1 MVECPIYS
9 KGRNKMK
16 RIQPNKESF
25 NKDSY
30 IKAFER
36 NYSGK
41 AIFNYDLRFFN
52 VKVLNSEG
60 NGYLNEK
67 QIYEKAKQTIKGI
80 LEEESPYI
88 SQSLVRSSVHDLPES
103 DAIRQDVFYNVIQP
117 LCWALENPN
126 EPLAK
131 EIIKLQKS
139 LEKTG
144 KEPKQIDTSS
154 KIRKAT
160 QKVALNIMNR
170 KRQNTKLKSGQIKQ
184 KGMDR

>member
-1 MVECPIYS
+1 
-9 KGRNKMK
+9 MK
-16 RIQPNKESF
+16 KIQPNKESF
-25 NKDSY
+25 NKDAY

-41 AIFNYDLRFFN
+41 ATFNYDLRFFN
-52 VKVLNSEG
+52 VKVLNSER

-67 QIYEKAKQTIKGI
+67 QIYDAAKKDVKGI
-80 LEEESPYI
+80 LEEETPYI
-88 SQSLVRSSVHDLPES
+88 SQSLARSDIKDSPES
-103 DAIRQDVFYNVIQP
+103 DVIRQDVFYNVIQP

-144 KEPKQIDTSS
+144 KEPKQIDKSS